1 MKKFQTVCSSSF
13 FINYE
18 LLLLH
23 SRCYRLCYQ
32 FVTSLLPVSNFLTM
46 RKPINPYVVVD
57 SLLPLCYRFVITL
70 LPVCYHFY
78 FCCSDVFVQKF
89 YNFLTRSRYIDQYS
103 FYQFHHHAHHQQNFT
118 KTYKTYLQ

>member
-32 FVTSLLPVSNFLTM
+32 FVTSLLPV
-46 RKPINPYVVVD
+46 
-57 SLLPLCYRFVITL
+57 C
-70 LPVCYHFY
+70 
-78 FCCSDVFVQKF
+78 
-89 YNFLTRSRYIDQYS
+89 
-103 FYQFHHHAHHQQNFT
+103 YQFQT
-118 KTYKTYLQ
+118 SWLWESR